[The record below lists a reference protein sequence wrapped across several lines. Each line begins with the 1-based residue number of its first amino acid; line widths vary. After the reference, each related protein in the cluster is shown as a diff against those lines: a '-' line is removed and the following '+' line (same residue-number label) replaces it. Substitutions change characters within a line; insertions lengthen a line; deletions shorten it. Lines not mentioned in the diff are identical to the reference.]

1 MNEEQLLYSASH
13 EWAGFDGDVCT
24 VGITRFAVEQL
35 TDVTYIELP
44 PVGRAVAKGK
54 PFGVVESVKSAN
66 DLYAPV
72 TGEVVEVN
80 TRVADDPSSISSDPY
95 GEGWLIKIK
104 TQGAPDSAGM
114 MKKAEYDAQTAA
126 DGH

>member
-1 MNEEQLLYSASH
+1 MDEEQLLYAASH
-13 EWAGFDGDVCT
+13 EWAKMDGDVCT

-35 TDVTYIELP
+35 TDVTYVELP

-54 PFGVVESVKSAN
+54 SFGVVESVKSAN

-72 TGEVVEVN
+72 SGEVVEVN
-80 TRVADDPSSISSDPY
+80 TKVADDPASIGADPY
-95 GEGWLIKIK
+95 DAGWMIKIK
-104 TQGAPDSAGM
+104 TTGTADLAGL

-126 DGH
+126 GH